1 MTNIPMNLQFFA
13 DGGDG
18 SGAQQAAAEQPVI
31 NAAPTPAA
39 SPAAPTAATHPL
51 SVEALL
57 DAIDK
62 RSQRAENGVVRSFA
76 QQYGMTEQE
85 VTNLLKAEQE
95 KRRTAIPAD
104 VQQQID
110 AANERANGILI
121 AAESKSLCSEMGFLD
136 FDVAYQLMDKA
147 NVKVDANGKVTGVK
161 EALEALKAAK
171 PFLAAQPQPA
181 AWGQKQGDNGAGG
194 LSLAAQREKSYHE
207 RKYGKAKE

>member
-31 NAAPTPAA
+31 NTAPTPAE
-39 SPAAPTAATHPL
+39 SPAAPTAATPPL
-51 SVEALL
+51 SVEAFL
-57 DAIDK
+57 DAIEK
-62 RSQRAENGVVRSFA
+62 RVQRAESGAVRSFA
-76 QQYGMTEQE
+76 QQHGTSEQE
-85 VTNLLKAEQE
+85 LTNLLKAEQE
-95 KRRTAIPAD
+95 KRRGAD

-110 AANERANGILI
+110 AANERANSVMI
-121 AAESKSLCSEMGFLD
+121 AAETKIMCAEMGFVD
-136 FDVAYQLMDKA
+136 SDVAYQLMDKTA
-147 NVKVDANGKVTGVK
+147 IKVDANGKVTGVK
-161 EALEALKAAK
+161 EALDALKAAK
-171 PFLAAQPQPA
+171 PFLVAQPQPA

>member
-31 NAAPTPAA
+31 NSAPTPAA
-39 SPAAPTAATHPL
+39 SPAAPTAATPPL
-51 SVEALL
+51 SVEAMM
-57 DAIDK
+57 DIIEK

-136 FDVAYQLMDKA
+136 FDVAYQLMDKT

-161 EALEALKAAK
+161 EALEALKASK
-171 PFLAAQPQPA
+171 PFLATQPQPA
-181 AWGQKQGDNGAGG
+181 AWGQKQGDSGTGG

>member
-39 SPAAPTAATHPL
+39 TPVAPTAATPPL

-85 VTNLLKAEQE
+85 VTNLLKTEQE

-104 VQQQID
+104 VQKQID
-110 AANERANGILI
+110 AANERANSILI

-136 FDVAYQLMDKA
+136 SDVAYQLMDKT
-147 NVKVDANGKVTGVK
+147 NVKVANGKVTGAR

>member
-39 SPAAPTAATHPL
+39 SPAAPTAATPPL
-51 SVEALL
+51 SVEVLL

-104 VQQQID
+104 VQKQID

-121 AAESKSLCSEMGFLD
+121 AAETKSLCAELGFVD
-136 FDVAYQLMDKA
+136 SDVAYQLMDKT

-161 EALEALKAAK
+161 EALDALKAAK
-171 PFLAAQPQPA
+171 PFLVAQIQPA

>member
-39 SPAAPTAATHPL
+39 TPAAPTAATPSL
-51 SVEALL
+51 SVEAMM
-57 DAIDK
+57 DIIEK

-121 AAESKSLCSEMGFLD
+121 AAETKSLCAELGFVD
-136 FDVAYQLMDKA
+136 SDVAYQLMDKTA
-147 NVKVDANGKVTGVK
+147 IKVDVNGKVTGVK

-171 PFLAAQPQPA
+171 PFLAAQSQPT

-194 LSLAAQREKSYHE
+194 ESRARRIAREYHE
-207 RKYGKAKE
+207 QKYGKPKE